1 MATCPTNPTKP
12 AKPAWNPGAECDCP
26 PTQTPS
32 PGGPVCRYT
41 WQCYWHCTNGNYSR
55 ISEIPQARR
64 CIDDCADDAD
74 WHFTARVGAQC
85 FYEISLCSPWECEA
99 DPECENLAPPGS
111 LTPTTLPH
119 GGDEPPHSE
128 CGCVPTPTPSPEPEY
143 ICRYQWMCTYDCEG
157 TPPGWGAVGKYG
169 EDCILFDDC
178 YEDVWTFDA
187 GSSTNRYQVYR
198 KQTCE
203 FECTDHS
210 DCFDH
215 TPVTPDPPTSTPAC
229 PTPTPSVEP
238 TGTPTPTID
247 PDAYYCIH
255 YNQYLG
261 TGCSGTFIASGTTC
275 ALGSVLYTCVDY
287 LYYSVYFDAIVD
299 GPWTYPCSGHCT

>member
-26 PTQTPS
+26 PTQTPA

-41 WQCYWHCTNGNYSR
+41 WQCYWHCTNGSYSR

-74 WHFTARVGAQC
+74 WHFTARVGEQC

-128 CGCVPTPTPSPEPEY
+128 CGCVPTPTP
-143 ICRYQWMCTYDCEG
+143 T
-157 TPPGWGAVGKYG
+157 
-169 EDCILFDDC
+169 
-178 YEDVWTFDA
+178 
-187 GSSTNRYQVYR
+187 
-198 KQTCE
+198 
-203 FECTDHS
+203 
-210 DCFDH
+210 
-215 TPVTPDPPTSTPAC
+215 
-229 PTPTPSVEP
+229 VEP
-238 TGTPTPTID
+238 TGTPTGTPTVTPTPD
-247 PDAYYCIH
+247 PDDWFCVIYTLYAHDSNCSTFVSQNQLCMQWHDIHVWDDCQPNYTGYYDVIIN
-255 YNQYLG
+255 YV
-261 TGCSGTFIASGTTC
+261 SGPYATSLECQGEC
-275 ALGSVLYTCVDY
+275 D
-287 LYYSVYFDAIVD
+287 
-299 GPWTYPCSGHCT
+299 